1 MAQAIDAL
9 DNLVREELPMMI
21 TEAGP
26 AIAPVFDKIKR
37 TALGV
42 KSQTGL
48 GRGYKVIHLYET
60 GVAGLIESADPLGPE
75 MDSITGTQTQLLDQ
89 RYGISS
95 PIDGLTTFPKAT
107 ESPHMGDIKR
117 ELVLHKVVGNFSI
130 PAAWKQADLLNA
142 AQIKKV
148 ARDMKAVA
156 KLKAIYEASSFF
168 SHSAQNSGRGSS
180 STQETTAGNYVS
192 QVLGRISAIAEVGST
207 NYIKITVNET
217 YGRIANFRQGM
228 RLDIVKSV
236 LDILQN
242 VGATGTGVPR
252 TDGTEVRNYTSTPAY
267 CQCII
272 TSVDYLGKAFTI
284 KAINSVTGV
293 QATYGA
299 ADNGTDWNQAT
310 GGAAAEDDWIVIAH
324 STRYNSGSRPQFSWG
339 LNDWIKSSG
348 QILGGASG
356 AAALDLTLYPQFK
369 SQVKAVN
376 GPLTDDVI
384 NGYIGGYLDAYPGET
399 LDTVITTQGVQ
410 LKWLQQPGLY
420 NNRQNYERTGKAL
433 SFKGGWSQI
442 AYEFGGRTYEW
453 IMSPMCLSNT
463 LYAMKFGGDN
473 IQRFSPP
480 RLGGM
485 EASMGPEIEFL
496 APLGGLS
503 GVFMIA
509 RDAATSAPQELLESP
524 FWYYNLIA
532 PTDPRAVKLT
542 GLTEAVML

>member
-1 MAQAIDAL
+1 MTTAIAAL
-9 DNLVREELPMMI
+9 DNLVREELPQMI

-26 AIAPVFDKIKR
+26 AIAPVFNKIKR

-60 GVAGLIESADPLGPE
+60 GVAGLIESADPLGPT
-75 MDSITGTQTQLLDQ
+75 MDTFAGTQTKLLDQ
-89 RYGISS
+89 TPATLLS
-95 PIDGLTTFPKAT
+95 GLTIFPPAS

-117 ELVLHKVVGNFSI
+117 ELVLHKIVGNFSI

-142 AQIKKV
+142 AQIKQV

-168 SHSAQNSGRGSS
+168 SHSVSNSADGSS
-180 STQETTAGNYVS
+180 GSGSTAKDFVT
-192 QVLGRISAIAEVGST
+192 QVLGRVVSTAEVSST
-207 NYIKITVNET
+207 NYIKIVINET

-228 RLDIVKSV
+228 RIDFVANSV
-236 LDILQN
+236 ETSGDVLQN
-242 VGATGTGVPR
+242 VGSGGVPK
-252 TDGTEVRNYTSTPAY
+252 TDGTEVRNYAWGTTTY
-267 CQCII
+267 VQCII
-272 TSVDYLGKAFTI
+272 TSVDYLGKAFTL
-284 KAINSVTGV
+284 KAINSTTGA
-293 QATYGA
+293 QATF
-299 ADNGTDWNQAT
+299 DEGTTGDWNYSGAT
-310 GGAAAEDDWIVIAH
+310 LVVKDDWIVFAH
-324 STRYNSGSRPQFSWG
+324 TSRYLLGSRPQFSWG

-348 QILGGASG
+348 YILGGSSG
-356 AAALDLTLYPQFK
+356 NAAALNLTTYPQFK

-442 AYEFGGRTYEW
+442 AYAFGGRTYEW

-463 LYAMKFGGDN
+463 LYALKFGGDN

-480 RLGGM
+480 RMGGM
-485 EASMGPEIEFL
+485 DANMGPELEFL

-503 GVFMIA
+503 GVFMIST
-509 RDAATSAPQELLESP
+509 AASGAPQDLLEAP

-532 PTDPRAVKLT
+532 PTDPRAVKLE
-542 GLTEAVML
+542 GLTEATML

>member
-1 MAQAIDAL
+1 MAQAIAAL

-26 AIAPVFDKIKR
+26 QIAPVFDKIKR

-42 KSQTGL
+42 KKQTGL
-48 GRGYKVIHLYET
+48 GRGYNVIHLYET
-60 GVAGLIESADPLGPE
+60 GVAGMIESADPLGPHME
-75 MDSITGTQTQLLDQ
+75 TITGTQVRRLSQTTAHAA
-89 RYGISS
+89 SH
-95 PIDGLTTFPKAT
+95 LTIFPKAS

-117 ELVLHKVVGNFSI
+117 TLTLHKVVGNFSI
-130 PAAWKQADLLNA
+130 PAAWMQAELLNA

-168 SHSAQNSGRGSS
+168 SYSATN
-180 STQETTAGNYVS
+180 EAGGVN
-192 QVLGRISAIAEVGST
+192 QVLGRIKTCAAVGGADTEPYGIIAI
-207 NYIKITVNET
+207 NEE

-228 RLDIVKSV
+228 RIDLVDNISDV
-236 LDILQN
+236 LYE
-242 VGATGTGVPR
+242 GTA
-252 TDGTEVRNYTSTPAY
+252 TDGSDVLNWEHGDTGDYV
-267 CQCII
+267 QLLI
-272 TSVDYLGKAFTI
+272 TGVDYLGKTITVKAVNSTDGADMDFAWAGGGDAFCAQPI
-284 KAINSVTGV
+284 
-293 QATYGA
+293 
-299 ADNGTDWNQAT
+299 
-310 GGAAAEDDWIVIAH
+310 EDDWIVAAH
-324 STRYNSGSRPQFSWG
+324 TSRTSNRPQFSWG
-339 LNDWIKSSG
+339 INDWIKASG
-348 QILGGASG
+348 YILGGGSADG
-356 AAALDLTLYPQFK
+356 ALDLVLYPQFK

-420 NNRQNYERTGKAL
+420 NNRQNYERTGKAV

-453 IMSPMCLSNT
+453 IMSPMCLSKT
-463 LYAMKFGGDN
+463 LYAMKFGGEN

-480 RLGGM
+480 RLGGV
-485 EASMGPEIEFL
+485 EGSMGPELEFL

-503 GVFMIA
+503 GVFMISHA
-509 RDAATSAPQELLESP
+509 DSGAPQDLVEAP

-532 PTDPRAVKLT
+532 PSDPRAVKLT
-542 GLTEAVML
+542 GLTEATML

>member
-1 MAQAIDAL
+1 MAQAIAAL

-42 KSQTGL
+42 KKQEGL
-48 GRGYKVIHLYET
+48 GRGYKVLHLYET
-60 GVAGLIESADPLGPE
+60 GVAGLIESGDPQGPHME
-75 MDSITGTQTQLLDQ
+75 TITSTMTRRLSQTAAHVA
-89 RYGISS
+89 SN
-95 PIDGLTTFPKAT
+95 LTIFPDAK

-168 SHSAQNSGRGSS
+168 SYSATNSSGGV
-180 STQETTAGNYVS
+180 N
-192 QVLGRISAIAEVGST
+192 QVLGRIKTIARIGGAGEPYGL
-207 NYIKITVNET
+207 ITINEE

-228 RLDIVKSV
+228 RIDLVDHSTTLQEGTETNGTDV
-236 LDILQN
+236 LN
-242 VGATGTGVPR
+242 YEHGGTG
-252 TDGTEVRNYTSTPAY
+252 DYS
-267 CQCII
+267 ILLI
-272 TSVDYLGKAFTI
+272 TGVDYLGKSITV
-284 KAINSVTGV
+284 KAINSTDGSD
-293 QATYGA
+293 ADFEWA
-299 ADNGTDWNQAT
+299 A
-310 GGAAAEDDWIVIAH
+310 GGDAFAAEPVEDDWIVAAH
-324 STRYNSGSRPQFSWG
+324 SSRVSNRPQLSWG
-339 LNDWIKSSG
+339 MNDWIKSGSTEY
-348 QILGGASG
+348 ILGGSASNKP
-356 AAALDLTLYPQFK
+356 ALYLGDYPQFK
-369 SQVKAVN
+369 SQVQAVN

-442 AYEFGGRTYEW
+442 SYEFGGRTYEW
-453 IMSPMCLSNT
+453 IMSPMCLSKT

-480 RLGGM
+480 RLGGV

-496 APLGGLS
+496 APLGGHS
-503 GVFMIA
+503 GVFMVSHA
-509 RDAATSAPQELLESP
+509 DSGAPQELLEAP

-542 GLTEAVML
+542 GLTEATML

>member
-1 MAQAIDAL
+1 MCAQAIAAL

-21 TEAGP
+21 HEAGP

-37 TALGV
+37 TAFGV
-42 KSQTGL
+42 KGQSGL
-48 GRGYKVIHLYET
+48 GRGYKVLHLYET
-60 GVAGLIESADPLGPE
+60 GVAGLIESADPLGPT
-75 MDSITGTQTQLLDQ
+75 MDTITGTQTQLLDQ
-89 RYGISS
+89 TPATLVS
-95 PIDGLTTFPKAT
+95 GLSVFPPAT

-130 PAAWKQADLLNA
+130 PAAWKQAELLNA

-168 SHSAQNSGRGSS
+168 SHSVVNSSGGV
-180 STQETTAGNYVS
+180 N
-192 QVLGRISAIAEVGST
+192 QVLGRVSAIAEVGST
-207 NYIKITVNET
+207 NYIKITIDEA

-228 RLDIVKSV
+228 RIDIVADV
-236 LDILQN
+236 LGVLQN
-242 VGATGTGVPR
+242 GTDTTGT
-252 TDGTEVRNYTSTPAY
+252 DVRNYEWNAASY

-272 TSVDYLGKAFTI
+272 TSVDYLGKAFTL
-284 KAINSVTGV
+284 KAINSVTGA
-293 QATYGA
+293 QATYDEG
-299 ADNGTDWNQAT
+299 AT
-310 GGAAAEDDWIVIAH
+310 GDWVQSGYPVAADDWIVIAH
-324 STRYNSGSRPQFSWG
+324 TSRVSDRPQFSWG
-339 LNDWIKSSG
+339 INDWIKSSG
-348 QILGGASG
+348 YILGGSSG
-356 AAALDLTLYPQFK
+356 SAALDLTTYPQFK

-442 AYEFGGRTYEW
+442 AYEFGGRSYEW

-480 RLGGM
+480 RLGGL
-485 EASMGPEIEFL
+485 EASMGAEIEFL

-503 GVFMIA
+503 GVFMVA
-509 RDAATSAPQELLESP
+509 HDSSGNPMDLLEAP
-524 FWYYNLIA
+524 FWYYNLIC

-542 GLTEAVML
+542 GLTEATML

>member
-1 MAQAIDAL
+1 MANEAIAAL
-9 DNLVREELPMMI
+9 DNLVMEELPQMI

-26 AIAPVFDKIKR
+26 QIAPVFDKIKR

-42 KSQTGL
+42 KKQEGL

-60 GVAGLIESADPLGPE
+60 GVAGMIESADPLGPTME
-75 MDSITGTQTQLLDQ
+75 AITGTQARMLDQ
-89 RYGISS
+89 TPATLTS
-95 PIDGLTTFPKAT
+95 GLSIFPDAT
-107 ESPHMGDIKR
+107 KSPHMGDIKR

-168 SHSAQNSGRGSS
+168 SYSATNEASGV
-180 STQETTAGNYVS
+180 N
-192 QVLGRISAIAEVGST
+192 QVLGRISAIEEVGST
-207 NYIKITVNET
+207 EYFKITIDEE

-228 RLDIVKSV
+228 QIDLVDNISDV
-236 LDILQN
+236 LYEGTATNGSDVLNYEYGETDYVILLI
-242 VGATGTGVPR
+242 TG
-252 TDGTEVRNYTSTPAY
+252 
-267 CQCII
+267 
-272 TSVDYLGKAFTI
+272 VDYLGKSITC
-284 KAINSVTGV
+284 KAINSVDGG
-293 QATYGA
+293 QMDY
-299 ADNGTDWNQAT
+299 DWQAT
-310 GGAAAEDDWIVIAH
+310 GDAFQAAPIANDWIVVAH
-324 STRYNSGSRPQFSWG
+324 TSRVSNRPQLSWG
-339 LNDWIKSSG
+339 LNNWIKGSG
-348 QILGGASG
+348 YILGGSSG
-356 AAALDLTLYPQFK
+356 SAALDLATYPQFK
-369 SQVKAVN
+369 SQVKDVS

-433 SFKGGWSQI
+433 SFKGGWSKI
-442 AYEFGGRTYEW
+442 EYEFGGRTYEW

-496 APLGGLS
+496 APLGGHS

-509 RDAATSAPQELLESP
+509 HDSAGTAAPMDLLEAP

-542 GLTEAVML
+542 GLTEATMLP

>member
-1 MAQAIDAL
+1 MTQAIAAL

-21 TEAGP
+21 DEAGP
-26 AIAPVFDKIKR
+26 IIAPVFDKIKR
-37 TALGV
+37 TAFGV

-60 GVAGLIESADPLGPE
+60 GVAGLIESGDPLGPE
-75 MDSITGTQTQLLDQ
+75 MTTIVGNQAQLLAQGDA
-89 RYGISS
+89 SA
-95 PIDGLTTFPKAT
+95 GLTIFPTAA

-117 ELVLHKVVGNFSI
+117 ELILHKVVGNFSI

-168 SHSAQNSGRGSS
+168 SHSVTN
-180 STQETTAGNYVS
+180 EAGFQS
-192 QVLGRISAIAEVGST
+192 QVLSRISAIAESSVAAEADYMVVT
-207 NYIKITVNET
+207 INET
-217 YGRIANFRQGM
+217 YGRISNFRQGM
-228 RLDIVKSV
+228 RLDLVTDTSGV
-236 LDILQN
+236 LQN
-242 VGATGTGVPR
+242 GTAGATPTTAGL
-252 TDGTEVRNYTSTPAY
+252 EVKNYTHTTVKYVHLIVS
-267 CQCII
+267 
-272 TSVDYLGKAFTI
+272 SVDYLGKKITLRPV
-284 KAINSVTGV
+284 NS
-293 QATYGA
+293 
-299 ADNGTDWNQAT
+299 DT
-310 GGAAAEDDWIVIAH
+310 GGLPDYDNSDSGDCFTVMPIADDWIVMSK

-348 QILGGASG
+348 YILGGAASG
-356 AAALDLTLYPQFK
+356 AALDLAQYPQFK
-369 SQVKAVN
+369 SQVKDVS

-399 LDTVITTQGVQ
+399 LDTIITTQGVQ

-442 AYEFGGRTYEW
+442 AYEFGGRSYEW

-463 LYAMKFGGDN
+463 LYALKFGGEN

-485 EASMGPEIEFL
+485 EASMGQEIEFL

-503 GVFMIA
+503 GVFMVA
-509 RDAATSAPQELLESP
+509 HAASGAPQELLEAP
-524 FWYYNLIA
+524 FWYYCLIA
-532 PTDPRAVKLT
+532 PRDPRAVKLT
-542 GLTEAVML
+542 GLTESTML

>member
-1 MAQAIDAL
+1 MAQAIAAL

-75 MDSITGTQTQLLDQ
+75 MDTITGTQTKLLDQ
-89 RYGISS
+89 RYGIAS
-95 PIDGLTTFPKAT
+95 PIDGLTVFPKAT

-117 ELVLHKVVGNFSI
+117 ELVLHKVVGNFSL
-130 PAAWKQADLLNA
+130 PAAWMQAELLNA
-142 AQIKKV
+142 AQIKVV

-168 SHSAQNSGRGSS
+168 SHSVINSAGSGA
-180 STQETTAGNYVS
+180 TN
-192 QVLGRISAIAEVGST
+192 QVLGRVSAIAEVGST
-207 NYIKITVNET
+207 NYIKITVDET

-228 RLDIVKSV
+228 RIDLVADSSGV
-236 LDILQN
+236 LQE
-242 VGATGTGVPR
+242 GTGTTGE
-252 TDGTEVRNYTSTPAY
+252 DVRNYEWNAASY
-267 CQCII
+267 CQVII
-272 TSVDYLGKAFTI
+272 TSVDYLGKAFTV

-293 QATYGA
+293 QATYDEG
-299 ADNGTDWNQAT
+299 AT
-310 GGAAAEDDWIVIAH
+310 GDWVQSGYPVAADDWIVIAH
-324 STRYNSGSRPQFSWG
+324 TSRVSNRPQFSWG
-339 LNDWIKSSG
+339 LNDWIKTSG
-348 QILGGASG
+348 VILGGASN
-356 AAALDLTLYPQFK
+356 AAALDLTLYPQFR

-442 AYEFGGRTYEW
+442 SYEFGGRTYEW

-485 EASMGPEIEFL
+485 EAKMGPEIEFL

-509 RDAATSAPQELLESP
+509 RASSGAPQELVESP

-532 PTDPRAVKLT
+532 PRDPRAVKLT
-542 GLTEAVML
+542 GLTEATML

>member
-1 MAQAIDAL
+1 MAQAIAAL

-42 KSQTGL
+42 KSQVGL

-75 MDSITGTQTQLLDQ
+75 MDTITGTQTQLLSQ
-89 RYGISS
+89 KYGITS
-95 PIDGLTTFPKAT
+95 PIDGLAIFPKAT

-117 ELVLHKVVGNFSI
+117 ELVLHKVVGNFSL
-130 PAAWKQADLLNA
+130 PAAWMQAELLNA

-168 SHSAQNSGRGSS
+168 SHSVQNTGRGTS

-207 NYIKITVNET
+207 DYIKITIDEQ

-236 LDILQN
+236 LGILQN
-242 VGATGTGVPR
+242 VGTTGTGVPR
-252 TDGTEVRNYTSTPAY
+252 TDGTEVRNYEYTSASY

-272 TSVDYLGKAFTI
+272 TSVDYLGKAFTM

-293 QATYGA
+293 QATYGSGA
-299 ADNGTDWNQAT
+299 TGDWNQASQ
-310 GGAAAEDDWIVIAH
+310 AAAADDWIVIAK
-324 STRYNSGSRPQFSWG
+324 STRYNAGSRPQFSWG
-339 LNDWIKSSG
+339 LNDWIKASG

-369 SQVKAVN
+369 SQVQAVN

-384 NGYIGGYLDAYPGET
+384 NGYVGGYLDAYPGET

-442 AYEFGGRTYEW
+442 AYEFGGRSYEW

-463 LYAMKFGGDN
+463 LYAMKFGGEN

-485 EASMGPEIEFL
+485 EAKMGPEIEFL

-503 GVFMIA
+503 GVFMNA
-509 RDAATSAPQELLESP
+509 RAASGAPLELVEAP
-524 FWYYNLIA
+524 FWYFNLIA

-542 GLTEAVML
+542 GLTEATML

>member
-1 MAQAIDAL
+1 MANEAIAAL
-9 DNLVREELPMMI
+9 DNLVREELPQMI

-42 KSQTGL
+42 KSQTGV

-60 GVAGLIESADPLGPE
+60 GVAGMIESADPLGPTME
-75 MDSITGTQTQLLDQ
+75 AFTGTQTQMLDVTPATLT
-89 RYGISS
+89 S
-95 PIDGLTTFPKAT
+95 GLTIFPKAS

-168 SHSAQNSGRGSS
+168 SHSVTNEAAFQ
-180 STQETTAGNYVS
+180 S
-192 QVLGRISAIAEVGST
+192 QVLGRVSAIVQVGGAGAEYG
-207 NYIKITVNET
+207 KITLDEE

-228 RLDIVKSV
+228 RIDIVTDDTGV
-236 LDILQN
+236 LQN
-242 VGATGTGVPR
+242 GSAGATPATNGDEVKNYEFGE
-252 TDGTEVRNYTSTPAY
+252 TDYVIL
-267 CQCII
+267 II
-272 TSVDYLGKAFTI
+272 TSVDYLGKAFTV
-284 KAINSVTGV
+284 KCINSVDGGGMDFEW
-293 QATYGA
+293 A
-299 ADNGTDWNQAT
+299 AT
-310 GGAAAEDDWIVIAH
+310 GDAFSQEPVADDWIVMAK
-324 STRYNSGSRPQFSWG
+324 STRYNSGSRPQLSWG

-348 QILGGASG
+348 YILGGTSG
-356 AAALDLTLYPQFK
+356 NAAALNLTTYPQFK

-453 IMSPMCLSNT
+453 IMSPMCLSKT

-473 IQRFSPP
+473 IQRFGPP
-480 RLGGM
+480 RMGGM

-503 GVFMIA
+503 GVFMVA
-509 RDAATSAPQELLESP
+509 HAATGAPQDLLEAP

-542 GLTEAVML
+542 GLTEATML

>member
-1 MAQAIDAL
+1 MANEAITAL
-9 DNLVREELPMMI
+9 DSLVREELPMMI

-26 AIAPVFDKIKR
+26 EIAPVFDKIKR

-42 KSQTGL
+42 KKQEGL

-60 GVAGLIESADPLGPE
+60 GVAGMIESADPLGPTME
-75 MDSITGTQTQLLDQ
+75 AITGTQTQMLDQ
-89 RYGISS
+89 T
-95 PIDGLTTFPKAT
+95 PATLTMGLSVFPSAKK
-107 ESPHMGDIKR
+107 SPHMGDIKR

-168 SHSAQNSGRGSS
+168 SYSATNEATG
-180 STQETTAGNYVS
+180 EN
-192 QVLGRISAIAEVGST
+192 QVLGRISAIEEVGAT
-207 NYIKITVNET
+207 EYFKITINEA

-228 RLDIVKSV
+228 QIDLVDNISDV
-236 LDILQN
+236 LYEGTSANGDDVLNYADAAGNYVILLI
-242 VGATGTGVPR
+242 TG
-252 TDGTEVRNYTSTPAY
+252 
-267 CQCII
+267 
-272 TSVDYLGKAFTI
+272 VDYLGKSITV
-284 KAINSVTGV
+284 KAIDSVSGGQLDFDWSDT
-293 QATYGA
+293 
-299 ADNGTDWNQAT
+299 TDAF
-310 GGAAAEDDWIVIAH
+310 AAEPIADDWIVVART
-324 STRYNSGSRPQFSWG
+324 SRVSNRPQLSWG
-339 LNDWIKSSG
+339 LNNWIKGSG
-348 QILGGASG
+348 HILGGSG
-356 AAALDLTLYPQFK
+356 TAAALCLATYPQFK

-453 IMSPMCLSNT
+453 IMSPMCLSNR
-463 LYAMKFGGDN
+463 LYALKFGGDN

-496 APLGGLS
+496 APLGGHS

-509 RDAATSAPQELLESP
+509 HDDAGTAAPLDLLEAP

-532 PTDPRAVKLT
+532 PTDPRGVLLT
-542 GLTEAVML
+542 GLTEATMLP

>member
-1 MAQAIDAL
+1 MANEAIAAL
-9 DNLVREELPMMI
+9 DNLVKEELPQMI

-26 AIAPVFDKIKR
+26 DIAPVFDKIKR

-42 KSQTGL
+42 KKQEGL

-60 GVAGLIESADPLGPE
+60 GVAGLIESADPLGPT
-75 MDSITGTQTQLLDQ
+75 MDAITGTQTQLLNQ
-89 RYGISS
+89 TPGTLTS
-95 PIDGLTTFPKAT
+95 GLSIFPTAT

-168 SHSAQNSGRGSS
+168 SHSVANNVSP
-180 STQETTAGNYVS
+180 TAGVN
-192 QVLGRISAIAEVGST
+192 QVLGRVSAIAEVSST
-207 NYIKITVNET
+207 NYIKINIDEA

-228 RLDIVKSV
+228 RIDIVANSGGE
-236 LDILQN
+236 IC
-242 VGATGTGVPR
+242 TGTDV
-252 TDGTEVRNYTSTPAY
+252 DGSDVRNYEWTDASY
-267 CQCII
+267 CQCVI
-272 TSVDYLGKAFTI
+272 TSVDYLGKAFTL
-284 KAINSVTGV
+284 KAINSVTGL
-293 QATYGA
+293 QATY
-299 ADNGTDWNQAT
+299 DE
-310 GGAAAEDDWIVIAH
+310 GGAGDWVRTGNPVAADDWIVIAH
-324 STRYNSGSRPQFSWG
+324 TSRVSNRPQLSWG
-339 LNDWIKSSG
+339 INDWIKASG
-348 QILGGASG
+348 HILGGSG
-356 AAALDLTLYPQFK
+356 TDAALCLTTYPQFK

-496 APLGGLS
+496 APLGGHS

-509 RDAATSAPQELLESP
+509 HDSAGTAAPMDLLEAP
-524 FWYYNLIA
+524 FWYYNLIC

-542 GLTEAVML
+542 GLSEATML

>member
-1 MAQAIDAL
+1 MAQAIAAL

-21 TEAGP
+21 EEAGP

-37 TALGV
+37 TAFGV

-60 GVAGLIESADPLGPE
+60 GVAGLIESGDPLGPE
-75 MDSITGTQTQLLDQ
+75 MSTIVGTQSRLLAQ
-89 RYGISS
+89 GSAAA
-95 PIDGLTTFPKAT
+95 GLTIFPTAA

-117 ELVLHKVVGNFSI
+117 ELTLHKVVGNFSI

-168 SHSAQNSGRGSS
+168 SHSVTNASG
-180 STQETTAGNYVS
+180 NIN
-192 QVLGRISAIAEVGST
+192 QVLGRISVIAESIASGEGD
-207 NYIKITVNET
+207 YIVITLDEV
-217 YGRIANFRQGM
+217 YGRIANFRQSM
-228 RLDIVKSV
+228 RIDIVKDTAGV
-236 LDILQN
+236 LQDGVN
-242 VGATGTGVPR
+242 TDATH
-252 TDGTEVRNYTSTPAY
+252 VRNYTDSTAKY
-267 CQCII
+267 VHLII
-272 TSVDYLGKAFTI
+272 SSVDYLGKKITLAPVNSDTGALPDFT
-284 KAINSVTGV
+284 AGYGSATVPGV
-293 QATYGA
+293 A
-299 ADNGTDWNQAT
+299 
-310 GGAAAEDDWIVIAH
+310 DDWLVF
-324 STRYNSGSRPQFSWG
+324 SKTSRYTSGSRPQFSWG

-348 QILGGASG
+348 VILGGASG
-356 AAALDLTLYPQFK
+356 AAALDLAVYPQFK
-369 SQVKAVN
+369 SQVQAVN

-399 LDTVITTQGVQ
+399 LDTIITTQGVQ

-442 AYEFGGRTYEW
+442 AYEFGGRSYEW
-453 IMSPMCLSNT
+453 IMSPMCLTKT
-463 LYAMKFGGDN
+463 LYALKFAGEN

-485 EASMGPEIEFL
+485 EASMGQEIEFL
-496 APLGGLS
+496 APLGGHS
-503 GVFMIA
+503 GVFMVA
-509 RDAATSAPQELLESP
+509 HASSGAPQELLEAP
-524 FWYYNLIA
+524 FWYYCLIA
-532 PTDPRAVKLT
+532 PKDPRGVKLT
-542 GLTEAVML
+542 GLTEATML

>member
-1 MAQAIDAL
+1 MANEAITAL

-26 AIAPVFDKIKR
+26 QIAPVFDKIKR

-42 KSQTGL
+42 KKQEGL

-60 GVAGLIESADPLGPE
+60 GVAGLIESADPLGPTME
-75 MDSITGTQTQLLDQ
+75 AITGTQTQLLSQ
-89 RYGISS
+89 VPATLTS
-95 PIDGLTTFPKAT
+95 GLSIFPDAT
-107 ESPHMGDIKR
+107 KSPHMGDIKR

-168 SHSAQNSGRGSS
+168 SYSAASYYDGV
-180 STQETTAGNYVS
+180 TTRVN
-192 QVLGRISAIAEVGST
+192 QVLGRIEAIEEVGT
-207 NYIKITVNET
+207 TEYFKITINEE

-228 RLDIVKSV
+228 QIDLVDNISDV
-236 LDILQN
+236 LQSGIATNGSDVLNYEHTGLHYAILL
-242 VGATGTGVPR
+242 
-252 TDGTEVRNYTSTPAY
+252 
-267 CQCII
+267 I
-272 TSVDYLGKAFTI
+272 TSVDYLGKAITC
-284 KAINSVTGV
+284 KAIDSVDGSHLHFDWSGDGD
-293 QATYGA
+293 AFGA
-299 ADNGTDWNQAT
+299 EPIA
-310 GGAAAEDDWIVIAH
+310 DDWITVAH
-324 STRYNSGSRPQFSWG
+324 TSRVVNRPQLSWG
-339 LNDWIKSSG
+339 LNDWIKSGGTG
-348 QILGGASG
+348 QEYILGGASG
-356 AAALDLTLYPQFK
+356 SAALDLTQYPQFK

-453 IMSPMCLSNT
+453 IMSPMCLSKT

-509 RDAATSAPQELLESP
+509 RDPSSTGGAAPMDLLESP

-532 PTDPRAVKLT
+532 PSDPRAVKLT
-542 GLTEAVML
+542 GLTESVML

>member
-1 MAQAIDAL
+1 MTQAIGIL
-9 DNLVREELPMMI
+9 DNLVREELPRMI

-26 AIAPVFDKIKR
+26 QIAPVFDKIKR

-60 GVAGLIESADPLGPE
+60 GVAGMIESADPLGPTME
-75 MDSITGTQTQLLDQ
+75 S
-89 RYGISS
+89 
-95 PIDGLTTFPKAT
+95 IDGGMIQRLENTVATLATGLTIFPKAS
-107 ESPHMGDIKR
+107 ESPHMGDLKR

-130 PAAWKQADLLNA
+130 PAAWKQAELLNA

-168 SHSAQNSGRGSS
+168 AYSAVNV
-180 STQETTAGNYVS
+180 AGGVN
-192 QVLGRISAIAEVGST
+192 QVLGRISTIAQIGSAEEP
-207 NYIKITVNET
+207 YGKIVIDEE

-228 RLDIVKSV
+228 RIDLVANNAGEIEQGIAS
-236 LDILQN
+236 
-242 VGATGTGVPR
+242 
-252 TDGTEVRNYTSTPAY
+252 DGTDVRNYTY
-267 CQCII
+267 
-272 TSVDYLGKAFTI
+272 TSGENYVILLVTGVDYLGKSI
-284 KAINSVTGV
+284 NVKAVNSVTGV
-293 QATYGA
+293 A
-299 ADNGTDWNQAT
+299 APFEVTTPASEGDAFKVIPVAN
-310 GGAAAEDDWIVIAH
+310 DWITAAH
-324 STRYNSGSRPQFSWG
+324 SSRITNRPQLSWG
-339 LNDWIKSSG
+339 INDWIKSSG
-348 QILGGASG
+348 YILGGASTNV
-356 AAALDLTLYPQFK
+356 ALDLALYPQFK

-420 NNRQNYERTGKAL
+420 NNRQNYERTGKAV
-433 SFKGGWSQI
+433 SFKGGWSSI
-442 AYEFGGRTYEW
+442 SYEFGGRTYEW
-453 IMSPMCLSNT
+453 IMSPMCLSKT

-496 APLGGLS
+496 APLGGHN
-503 GVFMIA
+503 GVFMISHSTNS
-509 RDAATSAPQELLESP
+509 ATAGSAGRPQDLLEAP

-542 GLTEAVML
+542 GLTEATML

>member
-1 MAQAIDAL
+1 MANEAISAL
-9 DNLVREELPMMI
+9 DNLVREELPQMI

-26 AIAPVFDKIKR
+26 QIAPVFDKIKR

-42 KSQTGL
+42 KRQEGL

-60 GVAGLIESADPLGPE
+60 GIAGMIESADPLGPTME
-75 MDSITGTQTQLLDQ
+75 AITGTQARMLDVTPTTLT
-89 RYGISS
+89 S
-95 PIDGLTTFPKAT
+95 GLSIFPDAT
-107 ESPHMGDIKR
+107 KSPHMGDIKR

-168 SHSAQNSGRGSS
+168 SYSATNSS
-180 STQETTAGNYVS
+180 SGVN
-192 QVLGRISAIAEVGST
+192 QVLGRIEAIEEVGST
-207 NYIKITVNET
+207 EYFKITIDEE

-228 RLDIVKSV
+228 QIDLVDHSTTLQEGTATTGADV
-236 LDILQN
+236 LNYEHTEADYVILLI
-242 VGATGTGVPR
+242 TG
-252 TDGTEVRNYTSTPAY
+252 
-267 CQCII
+267 
-272 TSVDYLGKAFTI
+272 VDYLGKSITC
-284 KAINSVTGV
+284 KAINSVDGGQMHFDWSGTGD
-293 QATYGA
+293 AF
-299 ADNGTDWNQAT
+299 
-310 GGAAAEDDWIVIAH
+310 AAEPIADDWIAVAH
-324 STRYNSGSRPQFSWG
+324 TTRVSNRPQLSWG

-348 QILGGASG
+348 YILGGSSG
-356 AAALDLTLYPQFK
+356 SAALDLTTYPQFK

-442 AYEFGGRTYEW
+442 SYEFGGRTYNR
-453 IMSPMCLSNT
+453 IMSPMCLSKT

-496 APLGGLS
+496 APLGGHS
-503 GVFMIA
+503 GVFMVA
-509 RDAATSAPQELLESP
+509 RDPASTGAPMDLLEAP
-524 FWYYNLIA
+524 FWYFNLIA
-532 PTDPRAVKLT
+532 PTDPRAVKLS
-542 GLTEAVML
+542 GLTEATML

>member
-1 MAQAIDAL
+1 MAQAIGAL

-60 GVAGLIESADPLGPE
+60 GVAGLIESADPLGPT
-75 MDSITGTQTQLLDQ
+75 MDTITGTQTQLLSQ
-89 RYGISS
+89 VPATLTS
-95 PIDGLTTFPKAT
+95 GLTIFPAAS

-142 AQIKKV
+142 TQIKKV

-168 SHSAQNSGRGSS
+168 SHSALNSAGSGAS
-180 STQETTAGNYVS
+180 N
-192 QVLGRISAIAEVGST
+192 QVLGRISAIAQVDST
-207 NYIKITVNET
+207 NYFKITLNEE
-217 YGRIANFRQGM
+217 YGRIANFRQSM
-228 RLDIVKSV
+228 RIDVVADDGSGVIQEG
-236 LDILQN
+236 I
-242 VGATGTGVPR
+242 ATNGT
-252 TDGTEVRNYTSTPAY
+252 DVRNYEYNVASY
-267 CQCII
+267 CQVLI
-272 TSVDYLGKAFTI
+272 TSVDYLGKAFTA

-299 ADNGTDWNQAT
+299 GTTGDWNQS
-310 GGAAAEDDWIVIAH
+310 GQAAAVGDWIVIAH
-324 STRYNSGSRPQFSWG
+324 TSRVSNRPQFSWG
-339 LNDWIKSSG
+339 LNDWIKTSG
-348 QILGGASG
+348 VILGGASN

-420 NNRQNYERTGKAL
+420 NNRQNYERTGKAV

-453 IMSPMCLSNT
+453 IMSPMCLSKT
-463 LYAMKFGGDN
+463 LYALKFGGDN

-480 RLGGM
+480 RMGGM

-496 APLGGLS
+496 APVGGLS
-503 GVFMIA
+503 GVFMISH
-509 RDAATSAPQELLESP
+509 ATSGAPQDLLEAP

-532 PTDPRAVKLT
+532 PSDPRAVKLT
-542 GLTEAVML
+542 GLTESVML

>member
-42 KSQTGL
+42 KKQEGL

-60 GVAGLIESADPLGPE
+60 GVAGMIESADPLGPTME
-75 MDSITGTQTQLLDQ
+75 TITGTQTRMLD
-89 RYGISS
+89 ITPTTLTS
-95 PIDGLTTFPKAT
+95 GLSIFPDAT
-107 ESPHMGDIKR
+107 KSPHMGDIKR
-117 ELVLHKVVGNFSI
+117 ELTLHKVVGNFSI

-168 SHSAQNSGRGSS
+168 SHSAESNDGS
-180 STQETTAGNYVS
+180 TTGVN
-192 QVLGRISAIAEVGST
+192 QVLGRISAIEEVGT
-207 NYIKITVNET
+207 TEYFKITINEE

-228 RLDIVKSV
+228 QIDLVDNSAGV
-236 LDILQN
+236 LQSGTATT
-242 VGATGTGVPR
+242 GADVLNYEHTNSDYVLLLVTG
-252 TDGTEVRNYTSTPAY
+252 
-267 CQCII
+267 
-272 TSVDYLGKAFTI
+272 VDYLGKSITV
-284 KAINSVTGV
+284 KAINSVDGG
-293 QATYGA
+293 QM
-299 ADNGTDWNQAT
+299 DFDWSGSGDAFSAQPIA
-310 GGAAAEDDWIVIAH
+310 DDWICVAH
-324 STRYNSGSRPQFSWG
+324 TSRVVNRPQLSWG
-339 LNDWIKSSG
+339 LNDWIKGSGYIMGGSSG
-348 QILGGASG
+348 SQ
-356 AAALDLTLYPQFK
+356 ALDLTTYPQFK

-420 NNRQNYERTGKAL
+420 NNRQNYDRTGKAL

-442 AYEFGGRTYEW
+442 SYEFGGRVYEW
-453 IMSPMCLSNT
+453 IMSPMCLSKT
-463 LYAMKFGGDN
+463 LYALKFGGDN

-480 RLGGM
+480 RSGGT

-496 APLGGLS
+496 APLGGHS
-503 GVFMIA
+503 GVFMVA
-509 RDAATSAPQELLESP
+509 RDPATTGAPMDLLESP

-542 GLTEAVML
+542 GLTEATML

>member
-1 MAQAIDAL
+1 MDANFTAVSAL

-26 AIAPVFDKIKR
+26 QIAPVFDKIKR

-42 KSQTGL
+42 KKQEGL

-60 GVAGLIESADPLGPE
+60 GTAGLIESADPLGPTME
-75 MDSITGTQTQLLDQ
+75 SIDGGMIQRLDQ
-89 RYGISS
+89 TVLGA
-95 PIDGLTTFPKAT
+95 GLTVFPKA
-107 ESPHMGDIKR
+107 SQSAHIGDMKR

-130 PAAWKQADLLNA
+130 PASWKQAELLSA

-168 SHSAQNSGRGSS
+168 SYSA
-180 STQETTAGNYVS
+180 VS
-192 QVLGRISAIAEVGST
+192 NDGANTGVNQVLGRISTIAQVGT
-207 NYIKITVNET
+207 ANEPYGKIVIDEE

-228 RLDIVKSV
+228 RIDLVATSV
-236 LDILQN
+236 NTLQS
-242 VGATGTGVPR
+242 GTGN
-252 TDGTEVRNYTSTPAY
+252 DGNDVRNYTYSDNKY
-267 CQCII
+267 VIVMI
-272 TSVDYLGKAFTI
+272 TAVDYLGKSITV
-284 KAINSVTGV
+284 KVINSDTGADAVFEVTTPAVSGDD
-293 QATYGA
+293 AFAIIPA
-299 ADNGTDWNQAT
+299 AN
-310 GGAAAEDDWIVIAH
+310 DWIVAAH
-324 STRYNSGSRPQFSWG
+324 SSRVLNRPQLSWG
-339 LNDWIKSSG
+339 LNDWIKGSG
-348 QILGGASG
+348 YILGGSSG
-356 AAALDLTLYPQFK
+356 SAALDLTAYPQFK

-453 IMSPMCLSNT
+453 IMSPMCLSKT
-463 LYAMKFGGDN
+463 LYALKFGGDN

-496 APLGGLS
+496 APLGGHS
-503 GVFMIA
+503 GVFMVA
-509 RDAATSAPQELLESP
+509 HASSGAPQELLESP

-532 PTDPRAVKLT
+532 PSDPRAVKLT
-542 GLTEAVML
+542 GLTEATMLP

>member
-1 MAQAIDAL
+1 MAQAIGAL

-26 AIAPVFDKIKR
+26 QIAPVFDKIKR

-42 KSQTGL
+42 KKQEGV

-60 GVAGLIESADPLGPE
+60 GVAGLIESADPLGPTME
-75 MDSITGTQTQLLDQ
+75 TIDGGMIQRLDQ
-89 RYGISS
+89 TVATLES
-95 PIDGLTTFPKAT
+95 GLSIFPKAS
-107 ESPHMGDIKR
+107 ESPHMGDMKR

-130 PAAWKQADLLNA
+130 PAAWKQAELLNA

-168 SHSAQNSGRGSS
+168 SYSATNSS
-180 STQETTAGNYVS
+180 SGVN
-192 QVLGRISAIAEVGST
+192 QVLGRISAIEQTGAATEPYG
-207 NYIKITVNET
+207 KITIDEE

-228 RLDIVKSV
+228 RIDLVANS
-236 LDILQN
+236 
-242 VGATGTGVPR
+242 GTAVIREGTA
-252 TDGTEVRNYTSTPAY
+252 TDGTDVRNYTHTDEHY
-267 CQCII
+267 VILVI
-272 TSVDYLGKAFTI
+272 TGVDYLGKTI
-284 KAINSVTGV
+284 NVKAIDSVTGV
-293 QATYGA
+293 DAHFEVTTPADGSDAFKVIPA
-299 ADNGTDWNQAT
+299 AN
-310 GGAAAEDDWIVIAH
+310 DWITAAH
-324 STRYNSGSRPQFSWG
+324 SSRVSNRPQLSWG
-339 LNDWIKSSG
+339 INDWIKSSG
-348 QILGGASG
+348 YIMGGSSG
-356 AAALDLTLYPQFK
+356 SAALDLATYPQFK

-399 LDTVITTQGVQ
+399 LDTIITTQGVQ

-442 AYEFGGRTYEW
+442 SYEFGGRTYEW

-480 RLGGM
+480 RLGGV

-503 GVFMIA
+503 GVFMISHSTDKTA
-509 RDAATSAPQELLESP
+509 VGAAGRPQDLLEAP

-542 GLTEAVML
+542 GLSEATML

>member
-1 MAQAIDAL
+1 MANEAITAL
-9 DNLVREELPMMI
+9 DNLVREELPQMI

-26 AIAPVFDKIKR
+26 EIAPVFDKIKR

-42 KSQTGL
+42 KSQDGL

-60 GVAGLIESADPLGPE
+60 GVAGLIESADPLGPK
-75 MDSITGTQTQLLDQ
+75 MDAITGTQTQLLDQ
-89 RYGISS
+89 TAATLTS
-95 PIDGLTTFPKAT
+95 GLTIFPPAT
-107 ESPHMGDIKR
+107 ESPHVSDMKR
-117 ELVLHKVVGNFSI
+117 ELVLHKVVGTFSI
-130 PAAWKQADLLNA
+130 PAAWKQAELLSA

-168 SHSAQNSGRGSS
+168 SHSVVNSTGGS
-180 STQETTAGNYVS
+180 N
-192 QVLGRISAIAEVGST
+192 QVLGRVSAIAEVGST
-207 NYIKITVNET
+207 NYIKVTLNEA

-228 RLDIVKSV
+228 RIDFVADSGGV
-236 LDILQN
+236 LQE
-242 VGATGTGVPR
+242 GTASTGE
-252 TDGTEVRNYTSTPAY
+252 DVRNYEWNAASY
-267 CQCII
+267 CQCLI
-272 TSVDYLGKAFTI
+272 TSVDYLGKAFTL
-284 KAINSVTGV
+284 KAINSVTGA
-293 QATYGA
+293 QATYDEGGTGDWVQSGYSVA
-299 ADNGTDWNQAT
+299 A
-310 GGAAAEDDWIVIAH
+310 DDWIVMAH
-324 STRYNSGSRPQFSWG
+324 TSRVSDRPQLSWG

-348 QILGGASG
+348 YIMGGGSG
-356 AAALDLTLYPQFK
+356 SVALDLTTYPQFK

-410 LKWLQQPGLY
+410 LQWLKQPGLY
-420 NNRQNYERTGKAL
+420 NNRQNYERTGKAV

-442 AYEFGGRTYEW
+442 SYEFAGRTYEW

-463 LYAMKFGGDN
+463 LYALKFGGDN
-473 IQRFSPP
+473 IQRYSPP

-496 APLGGLS
+496 APLGGLN

-509 RDAATSAPQELLESP
+509 RAASGAPQDLLEAP

-532 PTDPRAVKLT
+532 PSDPRAVKLT
-542 GLTEAVML
+542 GLTEATML

>member
-1 MAQAIDAL
+1 MANKAITAL

-26 AIAPVFDKIKR
+26 QIAPVFDKIKR

-42 KSQTGL
+42 KKQEGL

-60 GVAGLIESADPLGPE
+60 GVAGLIESADPLGPTME
-75 MDSITGTQTQLLDQ
+75 AITGTQTQMLDVTPATLLT
-89 RYGISS
+89 
-95 PIDGLTTFPKAT
+95 GLSVFPTAT

-168 SHSAQNSGRGSS
+168 SYSAINNE
-180 STQETTAGNYVS
+180 STPGVN
-192 QVLGRISAIAEVGST
+192 QVLGRIESATIVGAAEQPYG
-207 NYIKITVNET
+207 KIVINEE

-228 RLDIVKSV
+228 HIDLVANASTATICSGIETNGTDV
-236 LDILQN
+236 LNYEYGGTDYIIL
-242 VGATGTGVPR
+242 V
-252 TDGTEVRNYTSTPAY
+252 
-267 CQCII
+267 I
-272 TSVDYLGKAFTI
+272 TSVDYLGKAFTV
-284 KAINSVTGV
+284 KAINSV
-293 QATYGA
+293 
-299 ADNGTDWNQAT
+299 D
-310 GGAAAEDDWIVIAH
+310 GGAVPFEGADAGDAFSVVPAEDDWITMAH
-324 STRYNSGSRPQFSWG
+324 SSRVSNRPQLSWG

-348 QILGGASG
+348 HILGGSG
-356 AAALDLTLYPQFK
+356 TQAALCLTTYPQFK

-442 AYEFGGRTYEW
+442 AYEFGGRSYEW
-453 IMSPMCLSNT
+453 IMSPMCLSKT

-496 APLGGLS
+496 APLGGHS
-503 GVFMIA
+503 GVFMVA
-509 RDAATSAPQELLESP
+509 KDSSGASMDLLESP

-532 PTDPRAVKLT
+532 PRDPRAVLLT
-542 GLTEAVML
+542 GLTEATMLP

>member
-1 MAQAIDAL
+1 MAQAIAAL

-26 AIAPVFDKIKR
+26 QIAPVFDKIKR

-42 KSQTGL
+42 KKQEGL

-60 GVAGLIESADPLGPE
+60 GTAGLIESGDPQGPQME
-75 MDSITGTQTQLLDQ
+75 TITGGMIQRLSQT
-89 RYGISS
+89 SAHVAS
-95 PIDGLTTFPKAT
+95 GLTIFPDAKD
-107 ESPHMGDIKR
+107 SPHMGDIKR
-117 ELVLHKVVGNFSI
+117 ELTLHKVVGNFSI
-130 PAAWKQADLLNA
+130 PPAWKQAELLNA

-156 KLKAIYEASSFF
+156 KMKAIYEASSFF
-168 SHSAQNSGRGSS
+168 SYSAVSYDG
-180 STQETTAGNYVS
+180 TTTGVN
-192 QVLGRISAIAEVGST
+192 QVLGRISAIEQTTGAYG
-207 NYIKITVNET
+207 KITINEE

-228 RLDIVKSV
+228 RIDLVATSTDTLQSGTATGGTDV
-236 LDILQN
+236 LN
-242 VGATGTGVPR
+242 YEGGATGDYITLLITG
-252 TDGTEVRNYTSTPAY
+252 
-267 CQCII
+267 
-272 TSVDYLGKAFTI
+272 VDYLGKSI
-284 KAINSVTGV
+284 NVKALNSTD
-293 QATYGA
+293 GA
-299 ADNGTDWNQAT
+299 ASDFDLANTDEGDAFSVVP
-310 GGAAAEDDWIVIAH
+310 AENDWIVAAH
-324 STRYNSGSRPQFSWG
+324 TSRVVNRPQLSWG
-339 LNDWIKSSG
+339 INDWIKGSG
-348 QILGGASG
+348 YILGGGSND
-356 AAALDLTLYPQFK
+356 AALDLSAYPQFK
-369 SQVKAVN
+369 SQVKNVA

-442 AYEFGGRTYEW
+442 SYEFGGRTYEW
-453 IMSPMCLSNT
+453 IMSPMCLSKT

-496 APLGGLS
+496 APLGGHS
-503 GVFMIA
+503 GVFMVSHA
-509 RDAATSAPQELLESP
+509 DSGAPQELLECP
-524 FWYYNLIA
+524 FWYYNLIC
-532 PTDPRAVKLT
+532 PTDPRAMKLT
-542 GLTEAVML
+542 GLTEATMLP

>member
-1 MAQAIDAL
+1 MAQAIAAL

-60 GVAGLIESADPLGPE
+60 GVAGLIESADPLGPT
-75 MDSITGTQTQLLDQ
+75 MDTITGTQTRLLDQ
-89 RYGISS
+89 T
-95 PIDGLTTFPKAT
+95 PATLTTGLTIFPLAT

-168 SHSAQNSGRGSS
+168 SYSADNSS
-180 STQETTAGNYVS
+180 SGVN

-207 NYIKITVNET
+207 NYIKITLDEA
-217 YGRIANFRQGM
+217 YGRIANFRQSM
-228 RLDIVKSV
+228 RIDVVASSGLT
-236 LDILQN
+236 LQ
-242 VGATGTGVPR
+242 
-252 TDGTEVRNYTSTPAY
+252 DGTATTGADVRNYEWTAASY
-267 CQCII
+267 VQCII
-272 TSVDYLGKAFTI
+272 TSVDYLGKAFTF
-284 KAINSVTGV
+284 KAINSVTGA
-293 QATYGA
+293 QATF
-299 ADNGTDWNQAT
+299 DEGTTGDWNQS
-310 GGAAAEDDWIVIAH
+310 GQLAAVGDWIVIAH
-324 STRYNSGSRPQFSWG
+324 TSRVSNRPQFSWG

-348 QILGGASG
+348 VILGGAAS

-369 SQVKAVN
+369 SQVQAVN

-384 NGYIGGYLDAYPGET
+384 NGYIGGYLDAYPGES
-399 LDTVITTQGVQ
+399 LDTIITTQGVQ

-442 AYEFGGRTYEW
+442 AYCFGGRTYEW
-453 IMSPMCLSNT
+453 IMSPMCLSNN
-463 LYAMKFGGDN
+463 LYALKFGGEN

-485 EASMGPEIEFL
+485 DASMGPEIEFL

-509 RDAATSAPQELLESP
+509 SAATGAPQDLLEAP

-532 PTDPRAVKLT
+532 PTDPRGVRLT
-542 GLTEAVML
+542 GLTEATML

>member
-1 MAQAIDAL
+1 MTQAIGAL
-9 DNLVREELPMMI
+9 DNLVREELPQMI

-26 AIAPVFDKIKR
+26 QIAPIFDKIKR

-60 GVAGLIESADPLGPE
+60 GVAGMIESADPLGPTME
-75 MDSITGTQTQLLDQ
+75 D
-89 RYGISS
+89 
-95 PIDGLTTFPKAT
+95 IDGGMIQRLDNTVATLASGLTIFPKAS
-107 ESPHMGDIKR
+107 ESPHMGDMKR
-117 ELVLHKVVGNFSI
+117 ELTLHKVVGNFSI
-130 PAAWKQADLLNA
+130 PAAWKQAELLNA

-168 SHSAQNSGRGSS
+168 SYSAVNNNSP
-180 STQETTAGNYVS
+180 TAGIN
-192 QVLGRISAIAEVGST
+192 QVLGRIKTVAQIGSVT
-207 NYIKITVNET
+207 EPYGKIVLDEE

-228 RLDIVKSV
+228 RIDLVA
-236 LDILQN
+236 N
-242 VGATGTGVPR
+242 TGTATICSGIS
-252 TDGTEVRNYTSTPAY
+252 TDGSDVRNYDYDNASYVILLVTG
-267 CQCII
+267 
-272 TSVDYLGKAFTI
+272 VDYLGKSI
-284 KAINSVTGV
+284 NVKAVNSVTGV
-293 QATYGA
+293 A
-299 ADNGTDWNQAT
+299 AHFEDTT
-310 GGAAAEDDWIVIAH
+310 AASGDAFKVVPAVDDWITAAH
-324 STRYNSGSRPQFSWG
+324 SSRISNRPQLSWG
-339 LNDWIKSSG
+339 INDWIKASG
-348 QILGGASG
+348 YILGGAAEG
-356 AAALDLTLYPQFK
+356 VALDLDLYPQFK

-420 NNRQNYERTGKAL
+420 NNRQNYERTGKAV
-433 SFKGGWSQI
+433 SFKGGWSSI

-453 IMSPMCLSNT
+453 IMSPMCLSKT

-473 IQRFSPP
+473 IQRFGPP

-485 EASMGPEIEFL
+485 NAAMGPEIEFL

-503 GVFMIA
+503 GVFMIS
-509 RDAATSAPQELLESP
+509 RSTDTSTVGASGRPQDLLECP

-542 GLTEAVML
+542 GLTEATML